1 MLYEQRTPR
10 HPRLA
15 CATVLGAIALAACAG
30 VAFAATGGAGIAW
43 KSESVAVPYPGP
55 YFSGQGADLLNLN
68 CSICHSADFVNGQA
82 HLPLATWKAEV
93 LKMKNVF
100 HAPLAD
106 KDVDALAQVLFE
118 RHPAPAK

>member
-1 MLYEQRTPR
+1 MLHEQRTPR

-15 CATVLGAIALAACAG
+15 RAAVLGAIALAACVGA
-30 VAFAATGGAGIAW
+30 AFAATGGPGIAW
-43 KSESVAVPYPGP
+43 KSESITMPYPGP
-55 YFSGQGADLLNLN
+55 FFSGQGGDLLNLN
-68 CSICHSADFVNGQA
+68 CSICHSADFVNSQA

>member
-1 MLYEQRTPR
+1 M
-10 HPRLA
+10 
-15 CATVLGAIALAACAG
+15 
-30 VAFAATGGAGIAW
+30 
-43 KSESVAVPYPGP
+43 
-55 YFSGQGADLLNLN
+55 
-68 CSICHSADFVNGQA
+68 NGQA